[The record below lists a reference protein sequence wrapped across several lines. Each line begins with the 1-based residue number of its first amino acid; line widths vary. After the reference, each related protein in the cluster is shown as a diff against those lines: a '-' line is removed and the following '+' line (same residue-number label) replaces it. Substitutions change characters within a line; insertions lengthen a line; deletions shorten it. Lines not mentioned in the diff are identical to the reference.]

1 MSVWKKIPIPPAGV
15 MPGGLVTKIG
25 IAATSLLLAA
35 MLLTYTFTGGG
46 AQDAEIEVPEAAD
59 LGLQQRA
66 QAAIEAE
73 ARRQAAQLRLQA
85 DAAERQLAQLQG
97 EQESNAAL
105 LSAGIVPFQGQ
116 DPEAGLLPDDQPVP
130 FGGQA
135 PRTEAEAVLLETL
148 RLEEMERRRRS
159 LRTGP
164 LVLSYRNTDPEA
176 AASDALSGP
185 LQAAQAVPQAALPG
199 VTAENAVATAGD
211 FLELLTELND
221 RELAATAQPALAAG
235 GPAPAGVAPALA
247 LVQPET
253 ETPVAG
259 LPSDPAGWDRIY
271 EGSFLEAVLV
281 TQLSGDF
288 PGPVLA
294 NVSVPFYSA
303 DRQRVLI
310 PRGARVVGSVRGR
323 FRGRSGAAGRCL
335 PPHHLARRPHRLTPI
350 QWPQPDWGK
359 RAQGRSQPT
368 LLLDVCRGRRRRHP
382 FRPDRDR
389 LKPLCRRPTGL
400 PGRSQSRAGG
410 NCCADSRPLPQS
422 PAHHHD
428 SRGPPLAN
436 LVHRRCPRTAGTAA
450 DWGNPMTMKHAIA
463 FSLTLTVVLAMP
475 PRASAQFDLDLQA
488 TQIGTQLQEILNRVT
503 QYTAQLTQ
511 FTRLDCSA
519 QGMATGAE
527 ATPINEA
534 AVVCDT
540 LNMIGAFRDSY
551 QQLLAVPTDLL
562 NTPAPFPNWR
572 DVLGAADTV
581 TEADIRNVYPGSAD
595 RPVAVFQRRRDYA
608 DRSVVLAHAR
618 ADASTALTDA
628 LDAAQAAVADLE
640 ARNSVTRT
648 ALAQT
653 QVAAA
658 LTRARLLVALSNL
671 RSHEAAAQA
680 ADAYNAEVAR
690 RQIESRRL
698 ADRAALEAQWAEEQ
712 ATIAAAADQRIQSMY
727 GGFQIPDGLG
737 GN

>member
-46 AQDAEIEVPEAAD
+46 AQDAAIEVPEAAD

-105 LSAGIVPFQGQ
+105 LGASIVPLPGQ
-116 DPEAGLLPDDQPVP
+116 NPGGVLLPDDQPVP

-164 LVLSYRNTDPEA
+164 LVLSYRNSETGADATA
-176 AASDALSGP
+176 AAAAQVPDALSG
-185 LQAAQAVPQAALPG
+185 LAQAAQGTPQAALPV

-211 FLELLTELND
+211 FLELLTEIND
-221 RELAATAQPALAAG
+221 RERAATGQPALAAG
-235 GPAPAGVAPALA
+235 GPAPAGVAPAGA

-310 PRGARVVGSVRGR
+310 PRGARVVGSVEAV
-323 FRGRSGAAGRCL
+323 SGADQERLAVAFHRIIWPDGRTVSLEFNGLNQIGESALKDAVNRHYFSMFAAAGAVGILSGLTAIGSNPYAGGQQGFQAGASQGLGETAMRILDRFLNRL
-335 PPHHLARRPHRLTPI
+335 PTITIRAGHRLRIWFT
-350 QWPQPDWGK
+350 G
-359 RAQGRSQPT
+359 
-368 LLLDVCRGRRRRHP
+368 DVLVP
-382 FRPDRDR
+382 PV
-389 LKPLCRRPTGL
+389 PPPTG
-400 PGRSQSRAGG
+400 G
-410 NCCADSRPLPQS
+410 
-422 PAHHHD
+422 
-428 SRGPPLAN
+428 
-436 LVHRRCPRTAGTAA
+436 
-450 DWGNPMTMKHAIA
+450 
-463 FSLTLTVVLAMP
+463 
-475 PRASAQFDLDLQA
+475 
-488 TQIGTQLQEILNRVT
+488 
-503 QYTAQLTQ
+503 
-511 FTRLDCSA
+511 
-519 QGMATGAE
+519 
-527 ATPINEA
+527 
-534 AVVCDT
+534 
-540 LNMIGAFRDSY
+540 
-551 QQLLAVPTDLL
+551 
-562 NTPAPFPNWR
+562 
-572 DVLGAADTV
+572 
-581 TEADIRNVYPGSAD
+581 
-595 RPVAVFQRRRDYA
+595 
-608 DRSVVLAHAR
+608 
-618 ADASTALTDA
+618 
-628 LDAAQAAVADLE
+628 
-640 ARNSVTRT
+640 
-648 ALAQT
+648 
-653 QVAAA
+653 
-658 LTRARLLVALSNL
+658 
-671 RSHEAAAQA
+671 
-680 ADAYNAEVAR
+680 
-690 RQIESRRL
+690 
-698 ADRAALEAQWAEEQ
+698 
-712 ATIAAAADQRIQSMY
+712 IQ
-727 GGFQIPDGLG
+727 
-737 GN
+737 

>member
-46 AQDAEIEVPEAAD
+46 AQDAAIEVPEAAD

-66 QAAIEAE
+66 QAAIGAE

-105 LSAGIVPFQGQ
+105 LGASIVPLPGQ
-116 DPEAGLLPDDQPVP
+116 NPGGALLPDDQPVP
-130 FGGQA
+130 FGGDA

-164 LVLSYRNTDPEA
+164 LVLSYRNSETGADATA
-176 AASDALSGP
+176 AAAAQVPDALSG
-185 LQAAQAVPQAALPG
+185 LAQAAQGTPQAALPG

-310 PRGARVVGSVRGR
+310 PRGARVVGSVEAVSGADQERLAVAFHR
-323 FRGRSGAAGRCL
+323 LIWPDGRSVSLQFNGLNQIGESALKDAVNRHYFSMFAAAGAVGIISGLTAIGSNPYAGGQQGFQAGASQGLGETAVRILDRFLNRL
-335 PPHHLARRPHRLTPI
+335 PTITIRAGHRLRIWFTGDVLVP
-350 QWPQPDWGK
+350 QQPQP
-359 RAQGRSQPT
+359 
-368 LLLDVCRGRRRRHP
+368 
-382 FRPDRDR
+382 
-389 LKPLCRRPTGL
+389 TG
-400 PGRSQSRAGG
+400 G
-410 NCCADSRPLPQS
+410 
-422 PAHHHD
+422 
-428 SRGPPLAN
+428 
-436 LVHRRCPRTAGTAA
+436 
-450 DWGNPMTMKHAIA
+450 
-463 FSLTLTVVLAMP
+463 
-475 PRASAQFDLDLQA
+475 
-488 TQIGTQLQEILNRVT
+488 
-503 QYTAQLTQ
+503 
-511 FTRLDCSA
+511 
-519 QGMATGAE
+519 
-527 ATPINEA
+527 
-534 AVVCDT
+534 
-540 LNMIGAFRDSY
+540 
-551 QQLLAVPTDLL
+551 
-562 NTPAPFPNWR
+562 
-572 DVLGAADTV
+572 
-581 TEADIRNVYPGSAD
+581 
-595 RPVAVFQRRRDYA
+595 
-608 DRSVVLAHAR
+608 
-618 ADASTALTDA
+618 
-628 LDAAQAAVADLE
+628 
-640 ARNSVTRT
+640 
-648 ALAQT
+648 
-653 QVAAA
+653 
-658 LTRARLLVALSNL
+658 
-671 RSHEAAAQA
+671 
-680 ADAYNAEVAR
+680 
-690 RQIESRRL
+690 
-698 ADRAALEAQWAEEQ
+698 
-712 ATIAAAADQRIQSMY
+712 IQ
-727 GGFQIPDGLG
+727 
-737 GN
+737 

>member
-1 MSVWKKIPIPPAGV
+1 MSVWKKIPLPPGGV

-46 AQDAEIEVPEAAD
+46 EPDAEIEVPEAAD

-164 LVLSYRNTDPEA
+164 LVLSYRNSETGADATA
-176 AASDALSGP
+176 AAAAQVPDALSGLASGRP
-185 LQAAQAVPQAALPG
+185 GQSPQAALPG

-221 RELAATAQPALAAG
+221 RERAATAQPALAAG

-310 PRGARVVGSVRGR
+310 PRGARVVGSVEAV
-323 FRGRSGAAGRCL
+323 SGADQERLAVAFHRIIWPDGRTVSLQFNGLNQIGESALKDAVNRHYFSMFAAAGAVGILSGLTAIGSNPYAGGQQGFQAGASQGLGETAVRILDRFLNRL
-335 PPHHLARRPHRLTPI
+335 PTITIRAGHRLRIWFTGDVLVP
-350 QWPQPDWGK
+350 QQPQP
-359 RAQGRSQPT
+359 
-368 LLLDVCRGRRRRHP
+368 
-382 FRPDRDR
+382 
-389 LKPLCRRPTGL
+389 TG
-400 PGRSQSRAGG
+400 G
-410 NCCADSRPLPQS
+410 
-422 PAHHHD
+422 
-428 SRGPPLAN
+428 
-436 LVHRRCPRTAGTAA
+436 
-450 DWGNPMTMKHAIA
+450 
-463 FSLTLTVVLAMP
+463 
-475 PRASAQFDLDLQA
+475 
-488 TQIGTQLQEILNRVT
+488 
-503 QYTAQLTQ
+503 
-511 FTRLDCSA
+511 
-519 QGMATGAE
+519 
-527 ATPINEA
+527 
-534 AVVCDT
+534 
-540 LNMIGAFRDSY
+540 
-551 QQLLAVPTDLL
+551 
-562 NTPAPFPNWR
+562 
-572 DVLGAADTV
+572 
-581 TEADIRNVYPGSAD
+581 
-595 RPVAVFQRRRDYA
+595 
-608 DRSVVLAHAR
+608 
-618 ADASTALTDA
+618 
-628 LDAAQAAVADLE
+628 
-640 ARNSVTRT
+640 
-648 ALAQT
+648 
-653 QVAAA
+653 
-658 LTRARLLVALSNL
+658 
-671 RSHEAAAQA
+671 
-680 ADAYNAEVAR
+680 
-690 RQIESRRL
+690 
-698 ADRAALEAQWAEEQ
+698 
-712 ATIAAAADQRIQSMY
+712 IQ
-727 GGFQIPDGLG
+727 
-737 GN
+737 

>member
-135 PRTEAEAVLLETL
+135 PRTEAETVLLETL

-176 AASDALSGP
+176 AAPDALSGP
-185 LQAAQAVPQAALPG
+185 LQAAQAVPQADLPG

-221 RELAATAQPALAAG
+221 RARAATGQPALAAG
-235 GPAPAGVAPALA
+235 GPAPALA

-310 PRGARVVGSVRGR
+310 PRGARVVGSVEAV
-323 FRGRSGAAGRCL
+323 SGADQERLAVAFHRIIWPDGRTVSLQFNGLNQIGESALKDAVNRHYFSMFAAAGAVGILSGLTAVGSNPYAGGQQGFQAGASQGLGETAVRILDRFLNRL
-335 PPHHLARRPHRLTPI
+335 PTITIRAGHRLRIWFT
-350 QWPQPDWGK
+350 G
-359 RAQGRSQPT
+359 
-368 LLLDVCRGRRRRHP
+368 DVLVP
-382 FRPDRDR
+382 PV
-389 LKPLCRRPTGL
+389 PPPTG
-400 PGRSQSRAGG
+400 G
-410 NCCADSRPLPQS
+410 
-422 PAHHHD
+422 
-428 SRGPPLAN
+428 
-436 LVHRRCPRTAGTAA
+436 
-450 DWGNPMTMKHAIA
+450 
-463 FSLTLTVVLAMP
+463 
-475 PRASAQFDLDLQA
+475 
-488 TQIGTQLQEILNRVT
+488 
-503 QYTAQLTQ
+503 
-511 FTRLDCSA
+511 
-519 QGMATGAE
+519 
-527 ATPINEA
+527 
-534 AVVCDT
+534 
-540 LNMIGAFRDSY
+540 
-551 QQLLAVPTDLL
+551 
-562 NTPAPFPNWR
+562 
-572 DVLGAADTV
+572 
-581 TEADIRNVYPGSAD
+581 
-595 RPVAVFQRRRDYA
+595 
-608 DRSVVLAHAR
+608 
-618 ADASTALTDA
+618 
-628 LDAAQAAVADLE
+628 
-640 ARNSVTRT
+640 
-648 ALAQT
+648 
-653 QVAAA
+653 
-658 LTRARLLVALSNL
+658 
-671 RSHEAAAQA
+671 
-680 ADAYNAEVAR
+680 
-690 RQIESRRL
+690 
-698 ADRAALEAQWAEEQ
+698 
-712 ATIAAAADQRIQSMY
+712 IQ
-727 GGFQIPDGLG
+727 
-737 GN
+737 

>member
-130 FGGQA
+130 FDGQA

-164 LVLSYRNTDPEA
+164 LVLSYRNSETGADATA
-176 AASDALSGP
+176 AAGAQVPDALSR
-185 LQAAQAVPQAALPG
+185 LAQAAQGTPQADLPV

-221 RELAATAQPALAAG
+221 RERAATGQPAVAAG
-235 GPAPAGVAPALA
+235 GAAPAGVAPALA

-310 PRGARVVGSVRGR
+310 PRGARVVGSVEAVSGADQERLAVAFHR
-323 FRGRSGAAGRCL
+323 IIWPDGRSVSLEFNGLNQIGESALKDAVNRHYFSMFAAAGAVGILSGLTAIGSNPYAGGQQGFQAGASQGLGETAVRILDRFLNRL
-335 PPHHLARRPHRLTPI
+335 PTITIRAGHRLRIWFTGDVLVPPV
-350 QWPQPDWGK
+350 PQP
-359 RAQGRSQPT
+359 
-368 LLLDVCRGRRRRHP
+368 
-382 FRPDRDR
+382 
-389 LKPLCRRPTGL
+389 TG
-400 PGRSQSRAGG
+400 G
-410 NCCADSRPLPQS
+410 
-422 PAHHHD
+422 
-428 SRGPPLAN
+428 
-436 LVHRRCPRTAGTAA
+436 
-450 DWGNPMTMKHAIA
+450 
-463 FSLTLTVVLAMP
+463 
-475 PRASAQFDLDLQA
+475 
-488 TQIGTQLQEILNRVT
+488 
-503 QYTAQLTQ
+503 
-511 FTRLDCSA
+511 
-519 QGMATGAE
+519 
-527 ATPINEA
+527 
-534 AVVCDT
+534 
-540 LNMIGAFRDSY
+540 
-551 QQLLAVPTDLL
+551 
-562 NTPAPFPNWR
+562 
-572 DVLGAADTV
+572 
-581 TEADIRNVYPGSAD
+581 
-595 RPVAVFQRRRDYA
+595 
-608 DRSVVLAHAR
+608 
-618 ADASTALTDA
+618 
-628 LDAAQAAVADLE
+628 
-640 ARNSVTRT
+640 
-648 ALAQT
+648 
-653 QVAAA
+653 
-658 LTRARLLVALSNL
+658 
-671 RSHEAAAQA
+671 
-680 ADAYNAEVAR
+680 
-690 RQIESRRL
+690 
-698 ADRAALEAQWAEEQ
+698 
-712 ATIAAAADQRIQSMY
+712 IQ
-727 GGFQIPDGLG
+727 
-737 GN
+737 

>member
-66 QAAIEAE
+66 QAAIGAE

-164 LVLSYRNTDPEA
+164 LVLSYRNSETGADATA
-176 AASDALSGP
+176 AAAAQVPDALSG
-185 LQAAQAVPQAALPG
+185 LAQAAQGTPQAALPG

-235 GPAPAGVAPALA
+235 GPAPAGVAPAGA

-253 ETPVAG
+253 ETPVAV

-310 PRGARVVGSVRGR
+310 PRGARVVGSVQAVAGADQERLAVAFHR
-323 FRGRSGAAGRCL
+323 IIWPDGRSVSLQFNGLNQIGESALKDAVNRHYFSMFAAAGAVGIISGLTAIGSNPYAGGQQGFQAGASQGLGETAVRILDRFLNRL
-335 PPHHLARRPHRLTPI
+335 PTITIRAGHRLRIWFT
-350 QWPQPDWGK
+350 G
-359 RAQGRSQPT
+359 
-368 LLLDVCRGRRRRHP
+368 DVLVP
-382 FRPDRDR
+382 PE
-389 LKPLCRRPTGL
+389 PPPTG
-400 PGRSQSRAGG
+400 G
-410 NCCADSRPLPQS
+410 
-422 PAHHHD
+422 
-428 SRGPPLAN
+428 
-436 LVHRRCPRTAGTAA
+436 
-450 DWGNPMTMKHAIA
+450 
-463 FSLTLTVVLAMP
+463 
-475 PRASAQFDLDLQA
+475 
-488 TQIGTQLQEILNRVT
+488 
-503 QYTAQLTQ
+503 
-511 FTRLDCSA
+511 
-519 QGMATGAE
+519 
-527 ATPINEA
+527 
-534 AVVCDT
+534 
-540 LNMIGAFRDSY
+540 
-551 QQLLAVPTDLL
+551 
-562 NTPAPFPNWR
+562 
-572 DVLGAADTV
+572 
-581 TEADIRNVYPGSAD
+581 
-595 RPVAVFQRRRDYA
+595 
-608 DRSVVLAHAR
+608 
-618 ADASTALTDA
+618 
-628 LDAAQAAVADLE
+628 
-640 ARNSVTRT
+640 
-648 ALAQT
+648 
-653 QVAAA
+653 
-658 LTRARLLVALSNL
+658 
-671 RSHEAAAQA
+671 
-680 ADAYNAEVAR
+680 
-690 RQIESRRL
+690 
-698 ADRAALEAQWAEEQ
+698 
-712 ATIAAAADQRIQSMY
+712 IQ
-727 GGFQIPDGLG
+727 
-737 GN
+737 

>member
-116 DPEAGLLPDDQPVP
+116 NPGGVLLPDDQPVP
-130 FGGQA
+130 FGGDA

-164 LVLSYRNTDPEA
+164 LVLSYRNSETGADATA
-176 AASDALSGP
+176 AAGPQVPDALSR
-185 LQAAQAVPQAALPG
+185 LAQAAQGTPQAALPG

-221 RELAATAQPALAAG
+221 RERAATAQPAVAAG

-247 LVQPET
+247 LLQPES

-310 PRGARVVGSVRGR
+310 PRGARVVGSVQAV
-323 FRGRSGAAGRCL
+323 SGADQERLAVAFHRIIWPDGRTVSLQFNGLNQIGESALKDAVNRHYFSMFAAAGAVGILSGLTAIGSNPYAGGQQGFQAGASQGLGETAVRILDRFLNRL
-335 PPHHLARRPHRLTPI
+335 PTITIRAGHRLRIWFT
-350 QWPQPDWGK
+350 G
-359 RAQGRSQPT
+359 
-368 LLLDVCRGRRRRHP
+368 DVLVP
-382 FRPDRDR
+382 AEP
-389 LKPLCRRPTGL
+389 PPTG
-400 PGRSQSRAGG
+400 G
-410 NCCADSRPLPQS
+410 
-422 PAHHHD
+422 
-428 SRGPPLAN
+428 
-436 LVHRRCPRTAGTAA
+436 
-450 DWGNPMTMKHAIA
+450 
-463 FSLTLTVVLAMP
+463 
-475 PRASAQFDLDLQA
+475 
-488 TQIGTQLQEILNRVT
+488 
-503 QYTAQLTQ
+503 
-511 FTRLDCSA
+511 
-519 QGMATGAE
+519 
-527 ATPINEA
+527 
-534 AVVCDT
+534 
-540 LNMIGAFRDSY
+540 
-551 QQLLAVPTDLL
+551 
-562 NTPAPFPNWR
+562 
-572 DVLGAADTV
+572 
-581 TEADIRNVYPGSAD
+581 
-595 RPVAVFQRRRDYA
+595 
-608 DRSVVLAHAR
+608 
-618 ADASTALTDA
+618 
-628 LDAAQAAVADLE
+628 
-640 ARNSVTRT
+640 
-648 ALAQT
+648 
-653 QVAAA
+653 
-658 LTRARLLVALSNL
+658 
-671 RSHEAAAQA
+671 
-680 ADAYNAEVAR
+680 
-690 RQIESRRL
+690 
-698 ADRAALEAQWAEEQ
+698 
-712 ATIAAAADQRIQSMY
+712 IQ
-727 GGFQIPDGLG
+727 
-737 GN
+737 

>member
-164 LVLSYRNTDPEA
+164 LVLSYRNSETGA
-176 AASDALSGP
+176 DALSR
-185 LQAAQAVPQAALPG
+185 LAQAAQGTPQADLPG

-221 RELAATAQPALAAG
+221 RERAATGQPALAAG
-235 GPAPAGVAPALA
+235 GPAPAGLAPALA

-310 PRGARVVGSVRGR
+310 PRGARVVGSVEAVSGADQERLAVAFHR
-323 FRGRSGAAGRCL
+323 IIWPEGRSVSLQFNGLNQIGESALKDAVNRHYFSMFAAAGAVGILSGLTAIGSNPYAGGQQGFQAGASQGLGETAVRILDRFLNRL
-335 PPHHLARRPHRLTPI
+335 PTITIRAGHRLRIWFTGDVLVPPV
-350 QWPQPDWGK
+350 PQP
-359 RAQGRSQPT
+359 
-368 LLLDVCRGRRRRHP
+368 
-382 FRPDRDR
+382 
-389 LKPLCRRPTGL
+389 TG
-400 PGRSQSRAGG
+400 G
-410 NCCADSRPLPQS
+410 
-422 PAHHHD
+422 
-428 SRGPPLAN
+428 
-436 LVHRRCPRTAGTAA
+436 
-450 DWGNPMTMKHAIA
+450 
-463 FSLTLTVVLAMP
+463 
-475 PRASAQFDLDLQA
+475 
-488 TQIGTQLQEILNRVT
+488 
-503 QYTAQLTQ
+503 
-511 FTRLDCSA
+511 
-519 QGMATGAE
+519 
-527 ATPINEA
+527 
-534 AVVCDT
+534 
-540 LNMIGAFRDSY
+540 
-551 QQLLAVPTDLL
+551 
-562 NTPAPFPNWR
+562 
-572 DVLGAADTV
+572 
-581 TEADIRNVYPGSAD
+581 
-595 RPVAVFQRRRDYA
+595 
-608 DRSVVLAHAR
+608 
-618 ADASTALTDA
+618 
-628 LDAAQAAVADLE
+628 
-640 ARNSVTRT
+640 
-648 ALAQT
+648 
-653 QVAAA
+653 
-658 LTRARLLVALSNL
+658 
-671 RSHEAAAQA
+671 
-680 ADAYNAEVAR
+680 
-690 RQIESRRL
+690 
-698 ADRAALEAQWAEEQ
+698 
-712 ATIAAAADQRIQSMY
+712 IQ
-727 GGFQIPDGLG
+727 
-737 GN
+737 

>member
-46 AQDAEIEVPEAAD
+46 EPDAEIEVPEAAD

-164 LVLSYRNTDPEA
+164 LVLSYRNSETGADATA
-176 AASDALSGP
+176 AAAAQVPDALSG
-185 LQAAQAVPQAALPG
+185 LAQAAQGTPQAALPG

-211 FLELLTELND
+211 FLALLTELND
-221 RELAATAQPALAAG
+221 RERAATAQPALAAG

-310 PRGARVVGSVRGR
+310 PRGARVVGSVEAV
-323 FRGRSGAAGRCL
+323 SGADQERLAVAFHRIIWPDGRTVSLEFNGLNQIGESALKDAVNRHYFSMFAAAGAVGILSGLTAIGSNPYAGGQQGFQAGASQGLGETAVRILDRFLNRL
-335 PPHHLARRPHRLTPI
+335 PTITIRAGHRLRIWFTGDVLVP
-350 QWPQPDWGK
+350 QQPQP
-359 RAQGRSQPT
+359 
-368 LLLDVCRGRRRRHP
+368 
-382 FRPDRDR
+382 
-389 LKPLCRRPTGL
+389 TG
-400 PGRSQSRAGG
+400 G
-410 NCCADSRPLPQS
+410 
-422 PAHHHD
+422 
-428 SRGPPLAN
+428 
-436 LVHRRCPRTAGTAA
+436 
-450 DWGNPMTMKHAIA
+450 
-463 FSLTLTVVLAMP
+463 
-475 PRASAQFDLDLQA
+475 LQ
-488 TQIGTQLQEILNRVT
+488 
-503 QYTAQLTQ
+503 
-511 FTRLDCSA
+511 
-519 QGMATGAE
+519 
-527 ATPINEA
+527 
-534 AVVCDT
+534 
-540 LNMIGAFRDSY
+540 
-551 QQLLAVPTDLL
+551 
-562 NTPAPFPNWR
+562 
-572 DVLGAADTV
+572 
-581 TEADIRNVYPGSAD
+581 
-595 RPVAVFQRRRDYA
+595 
-608 DRSVVLAHAR
+608 
-618 ADASTALTDA
+618 
-628 LDAAQAAVADLE
+628 
-640 ARNSVTRT
+640 
-648 ALAQT
+648 
-653 QVAAA
+653 
-658 LTRARLLVALSNL
+658 
-671 RSHEAAAQA
+671 
-680 ADAYNAEVAR
+680 
-690 RQIESRRL
+690 
-698 ADRAALEAQWAEEQ
+698 
-712 ATIAAAADQRIQSMY
+712 
-727 GGFQIPDGLG
+727 
-737 GN
+737 